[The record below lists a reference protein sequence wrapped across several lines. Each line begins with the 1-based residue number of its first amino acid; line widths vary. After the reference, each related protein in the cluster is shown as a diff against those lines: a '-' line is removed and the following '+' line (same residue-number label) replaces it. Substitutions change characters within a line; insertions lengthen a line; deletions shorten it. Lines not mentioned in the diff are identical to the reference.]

1 MRMHESMVRATS
13 TSVYSVSFWV
23 FWVPMLWILAR
34 CIGAAGLLESG
45 LLLLLL
51 ESVLVVRV
59 DLAVHCEP
67 TPFLLP
73 VSQPRLHLALGFEAL
88 GFEALGFE
96 ALGFEA
102 LGFEALG
109 FEALGFEAIGYCSTN
124 GLMPGER
131 GARCQWN
138 AS

>member
-1 MRMHESMVRATS
+1 MFRATS
-13 TSVYSVSFWV
+13 TFVYSVSFWV
-23 FWVPMLWILAR
+23 WTLTAAVPMLWILAR
-34 CIGAAGLLESG
+34 CIGAAG
-45 LLLLLL
+45 LL

-73 VSQPRLHLALGFEAL
+73 ESQPRLHLALGFEAL
-88 GFEALGFE
+88 GVEALGVEALGFE
-96 ALGFEA
+96 AL
-102 LGFEALG
+102 
-109 FEALGFEAIGYCSTN
+109 GYCSTN

>member
-1 MRMHESMVRATS
+1 MHESCFAATS

-34 CIGAAGLLESG
+34 CIWAAGLRLEPGLLESG
-45 LLLLLL
+45 LLLLL
-51 ESVLVVRV
+51 ESFLVVRLA
-59 DLAVHCEP
+59 LAVHCEP

-73 VSQPRLHLALGFEAL
+73 ESQPRLRLALGFEAL

-96 ALGFEA
+96 ALG
-102 LGFEALG
+102 
-109 FEALGFEAIGYCSTN
+109 YCSTN

-131 GARCQWN
+131 GARCQ
-138 AS
+138 

>member
-1 MRMHESMVRATS
+1 MQLMCMHESCFAATS

-34 CIGAAGLLESG
+34 CIWAAG
-45 LLLLLL
+45 LL

-73 VSQPRLHLALGFEAL
+73 ESQPRLHLALGFEAL
-88 GFEALGFE
+88 GVEALGFEALGVEALGFE

-102 LGFEALG
+102 L
-109 FEALGFEAIGYCSTN
+109 GYCSTN